1 MEYIDKNLVFEIVKR
16 VFNLLIEED
25 KVKSLLPKI
34 SNDTPV
40 IYEGFM
46 HDLSDLYKFVNNEY
60 KDKIVNVVLDNIAL
74 DNLIKIKEIDLEK
87 EKVENIK
94 KQCPFREVVCSKYQ
108 DHPLKCSG
116 ACAFVSDRITS
127 EKKHLHNI
135 QNVPV
140 DEERL
145 KMDRRNTV

>member
-1 MEYIDKNLVFEIVKR
+1 MKQYIDKLVLVAEIERRIKTNKECMLGLRNLDYYQSKVDALNDIISFINALEVKE
-16 VFNLLIEED
+16 V
-25 KVKSLLPKI
+25 
-34 SNDTPV
+34 
-40 IYEGFM
+40 
-46 HDLSDLYKFVNNEY
+46 
-60 KDKIVNVVLDNIAL
+60 
-74 DNLIKIKEIDLEK
+74 DLEK

-94 KQCPFREVVCSKYQ
+94 KQCPFREIVCNKYQ

-127 EKKHLHNI
+127 EKKHLHDI